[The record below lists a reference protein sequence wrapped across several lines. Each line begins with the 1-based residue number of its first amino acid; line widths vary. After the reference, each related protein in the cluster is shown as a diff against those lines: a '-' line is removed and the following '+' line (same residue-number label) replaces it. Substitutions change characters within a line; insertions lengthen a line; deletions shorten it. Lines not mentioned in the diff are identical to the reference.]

1 MAQDCAVCKIIRTYL
16 LFAVPLLALVGAST
30 MGGGLGSATPWFA
43 RVELIDLLSWG
54 CLAALVLIVAY
65 RAYEEYYLPRKRERA
80 LAEAKAKFDEAA
92 AQYDDHEPSPPA
104 QRSLSDHDRPGS

>member
-30 MGGGLGSATPWFA
+30 MSGGLGSATPWFA

-54 CLAALVLIVAY
+54 CLAALILIVAY
-65 RAYEEYYLPRKRERA
+65 RAYEEYYLPGKRERA
-80 LAEAKAKFDEAA
+80 LAEAKAKFEEVA
-92 AQYDDHEPSPPA
+92 AQFDECEPSPTAKEP
-104 QRSLSDHDRPGS
+104 LSKHE

>member
-1 MAQDCAVCKIIRTYL
+1 MAQDCAICKIIRTYL
-16 LFAVPLLALVGAST
+16 LFAVPLLALAGAST
-30 MGGGLGSATPWFA
+30 MGGGQGSATPWFA

-54 CLAALVLIVAY
+54 CLAALILIVAY

-92 AQYDDHEPSPPA
+92 AQYDEREPSPRA
-104 QRSLSDHDRPGS
+104 QASRSEHE

>member
-1 MAQDCAVCKIIRTYL
+1 MAQDCAICKIIRTYL

-54 CLAALVLIVAY
+54 CLAALILIVAY

-92 AQYDDHEPSPPA
+92 AQYDETKPSPRA
-104 QRSLSDHDRPGS
+104 QKSRSEHE

>member
-1 MAQDCAVCKIIRTYL
+1 MAQDCAICKIIRTYL

-54 CLAALVLIVAY
+54 CLAALILIVAY
-65 RAYEEYYLPRKRERA
+65 RAYEDYYLPRKRERA

-92 AQYDDHEPSPPA
+92 AQYDEREHSPRAQASRSEHE
-104 QRSLSDHDRPGS
+104 

>member
-1 MAQDCAVCKIIRTYL
+1 MAQDCAICKIIRTYL

-54 CLAALVLIVAY
+54 CLAALILIVAY

-92 AQYDDHEPSPPA
+92 AQYDETKPSPRA
-104 QRSLSDHDRPGS
+104 QESRSEHE

>member
-30 MGGGLGSATPWFA
+30 ISGGVGSAAPWFA

-54 CLAALVLIVAY
+54 CLAALILIVAY
-65 RAYEEYYLPRKRERA
+65 RAYEEYYLPGKRERA
-80 LAEAKAKFDEAA
+80 LAEAKAKFEEVA
-92 AQYDDHEPSPPA
+92 AQFDESAPSPTVKEPF
-104 QRSLSDHDRPGS
+104 SKHE

>member
-1 MAQDCAVCKIIRTYL
+1 MSGKDCAVCKIIRTYL
-16 LFAVPLLALVGAST
+16 LFAVPLLALVGASS
-30 MGGGLGSATPWFA
+30 MSGGMDAVPWFA

-80 LAEAKAKFDEAA
+80 LLEAKQRFSEVVE
-92 AQYDDHEPSPPA
+92 QYDD
-104 QRSLSDHDRPGS
+104 LSDSPSAPLDENTGDK

>member
-1 MAQDCAVCKIIRTYL
+1 MAQDCAICKIIRTYL

-30 MGGGLGSATPWFA
+30 MGDGLGPATPWFA

-54 CLAALVLIVAY
+54 CLAALILIVAY

-92 AQYDDHEPSPPA
+92 AQYDEREPSPRA
-104 QRSLSDHDRPGS
+104 QASRSEHE

>member
-16 LFAVPLLALVGAST
+16 LFAVPLLALVGATS
-30 MGGGLGSATPWFA
+30 MEGGIDSAPWFA

-54 CLAALVLIVAY
+54 CLVALISIVAY

-80 LAEAKAKFDEAA
+80 LSEAKLRFDEVAE
-92 AQYDDHEPSPPA
+92 QYGELGDPTGISTDEDDRK
-104 QRSLSDHDRPGS
+104 Q

>member
-1 MAQDCAVCKIIRTYL
+1 MAQECAVCKIIRTYL

-30 MGGGLGSATPWFA
+30 MGGGLGSEAPWFA

-54 CLAALVLIVAY
+54 CLAALILIVAY

-80 LAEAKAKFDEAA
+80 LAEAKVKFDEAA
-92 AQYDDHEPSPPA
+92 ARYGDGEPSETP
-104 QRSLSDHDRPGS
+104 QKSVSDDE

>member
-1 MAQDCAVCKIIRTYL
+1 MAQDCVICKIIRTYL

-54 CLAALVLIVAY
+54 CLAALILIVAY

-92 AQYDDHEPSPPA
+92 AQYDEREPLPRAQAPRSEHE
-104 QRSLSDHDRPGS
+104 